1 MMTQTMEFPSIF
13 VTTRDESTVTMA
25 TGATSETMAER
36 NPVKKSKTTI
46 TTVKAL
52 LYFFKVTWHDIY
64 NFELP

>member
-1 MMTQTMEFPSIF
+1 
-13 VTTRDESTVTMA
+13 MA